1 MYDYKD
7 KIVLVITYSD
17 DSAKRVVIPYL
28 YKSGIKARI
37 NEEIE
42 VTLDS
47 NNSTFISFE
56 GDVYTVEAESSSKE
70 LTHWLDARNN
80 KTVSLEEYAEAKD
93 KFNSLYDAEYERA
106 IPETKADVEF
116 IKWYEELRPIYSDPI
131 LNWVKLGINRVTK
144 LKVPK
149 EYEDFIESDVIV
161 SGFAQL
167 ESYPICTLNIT
178 QTQIKA
184 LIEEKLKDSPELK
197 LCSMYKD
204 SAFLESIDRKY
215 SISFRQL
222 PFTFTGPYNQCVEKF
237 HKIVDP
243 VLNDVQLRLD
253 HAKGEAMKPVTLYE
267 VVTFLEDLLD
277 KKNKIGSNEI
287 REFANKLRSNVGK

>member
-7 KIVLVITYSD
+7 KIVHVITYSD

-70 LTHWLDARNN
+70 LTHWLDAQNN

-93 KFNSLYDAEYERA
+93 KFNSLYDSEYGKA

-131 LNWVKLGINRVTK
+131 LHWVKLSINRVTK

-149 EYEDFIESDVIV
+149 EYEGFIESDVIV
-161 SGFAQL
+161 SGFSNV

-184 LIEEKLKDSPELK
+184 LIEEKLKDTPELK
-197 LCSMYKD
+197 LCSMYRD
-204 SAFLESIDRKY
+204 SAFLESKDQKY
-215 SISFRQL
+215 SISFIHL
-222 PFTFTGPYNQCVEKF
+222 PFAFTGPYNQCVDKF

-243 VLNDVQLRLD
+243 ILNNVQLRLD
-253 HAKGEAMKPVTLYE
+253 HAKREAMKPVTLYE
-267 VVTFLEDLLD
+267 VVSFLEDLLD

-287 REFANKLRSNVGK
+287 REFANKLRSNAGK